1 MPSYRLACP
10 FSVGRLTTKGHVCH
24 DGFVNMDKLRAHL
37 RGFHLCNCA
46 HPPACT
52 RPRHVP
58 IELLERMLS
67 ISFDSHISKV
77 DRWVKMYMEA
87 FPTHRNVPGPC
98 VPRFSHTLSFVQ
110 HPGAEFKN
118 AMIRRLVRRERLSV
132 EEANGE
138 LKVFLKRLPIFYDVL
153 SQPEVWGRDESG
165 DEVDEPSTAQ
175 PVEVAELLIPKETDI
190 STQQDDGTADE
201 TSDTQAGQETPPS
214 SPTTS

>member
-1 MPSYRLACP
+1 MDRLR
-10 FSVGRLTTKGHVCH
+10 FGRLLHWLGTVFLLTFT
-24 DGFVNMDKLRAHL
+24 DRAHL
-37 RGFHLCNCA
+37 RDFHLCNCA

-67 ISFDSHISKV
+67 ISFDNHISRV
-77 DRWVKMYMEA
+77 DRWAKMYMEA

-98 VPRFSHTLSFVQ
+98 VPRFSRALRFAQ

-118 AMIRRLVRRERLSV
+118 AMIRRLVHRERLGV
-132 EEANGE
+132 EEASGE

-153 SQPEVWGRDESG
+153 SQPEVWGREKPSSSDGSG

-175 PVEVAELLIPKETDI
+175 PVEALESLAPEKTEI
-190 STQQDDGTADE
+190 STQQDDKTTDE
-201 TSDTQAGQETPPS
+201 TSDTQAGQETPAS